1 MAEQLAGEGA
11 VVQVNVEENPALAS
25 RIGVRGIPLVMLFKK
40 GKVIDRIEGARSV
53 ESVLSWFRQHR

>member
-1 MAEQLAGEGA
+1 MADQLAGEGA

-25 RIGVRGIPLVMLFKK
+25 RIGVRGIPVVMLFNK

>member
-1 MAEQLAGEGA
+1 VADQLAGEGA

-25 RIGVRGIPLVMLFKK
+25 RIGVRGIPVVMLFNK